1 MLNAIMASARD
12 YAIIAVNPHG
22 EIATWSAGAEC
33 LFGYSE
39 AEIRG
44 QPLDVLFTAADRV
57 KGTLKQEMVIAGKQ
71 GRAPDV
77 RMYQRKDRSC
87 FWADGVLQPMLGAG
101 NEVAGYVQILR
112 DATDEHLYDAHI
124 ERLARTDPLTGLAN
138 RAEFGAR
145 FKAMTAAALRH
156 GEWLLVQLIDLDH
169 FKQVNDRYGHHVGDL
184 LLKQVAGRIC
194 DAVRETD
201 FVARLGGDEFVVL
214 QSDADMPDAG
224 GTLAEKLLALLAQPY
239 TIEGLDVRI
248 GASIGISVY
257 PQDDTEPEQLL
268 RKADLAL
275 YKVKAESRNGYHY
288 FSKDLDDQ
296 SYKRSRDVA
305 AVKRAIA
312 KQDFSV
318 VYQPKI
324 STATGEVA
332 AVEALLRCHDR
343 VLSGRS
349 IVEVIQLAVE
359 VGSME
364 QLGLWVMAQACAQ
377 TVKWQQAGLKDLK
390 VCVNL
395 CASEMSD
402 PAFPARVAEILASS
416 GLAPEHLY
424 LEITEREIFDSGQ
437 IGQQILVDIRALGV
451 QVALDDFGTGYSSL
465 SYLTDLRVDEIKLDK
480 SFLRNVPESAQDCT
494 VVASILGLARG
505 LHLTVVAEGVETVG
519 QVKFFVRERCDLMQG
534 FFFSP
539 ALPPKKMTPWLLE
552 RAHVNLLP
560 PSIQSLQP
568 QPVH

>member
-1 MLNAIMASARD
+1 
-12 YAIIAVNPHG
+12 
-22 EIATWSAGAEC
+22 
-33 LFGYSE
+33 
-39 AEIRG
+39 
-44 QPLDVLFTAADRV
+44 
-57 KGTLKQEMVIAGKQ
+57 
-71 GRAPDV
+71 
-77 RMYQRKDRSC
+77 
-87 FWADGVLQPMLGAG
+87 
-101 NEVAGYVQILR
+101 
-112 DATDEHLYDAHI
+112 
-124 ERLARTDPLTGLAN
+124 
-138 RAEFGAR
+138 
-145 FKAMTAAALRH
+145 
-156 GEWLLVQLIDLDH
+156 
-169 FKQVNDRYGHHVGDL
+169 
-184 LLKQVAGRIC
+184 
-194 DAVRETD
+194 
-201 FVARLGGDEFVVL
+201 
-214 QSDADMPDAG
+214 
-224 GTLAEKLLALLAQPY
+224 
-239 TIEGLDVRI
+239 
-248 GASIGISVY
+248 
-257 PQDDTEPEQLL
+257 
-268 RKADLAL
+268 
-275 YKVKAESRNGYHY
+275 
-288 FSKDLDDQ
+288 
-296 SYKRSRDVA
+296 
-305 AVKRAIA
+305 
-312 KQDFSV
+312 
-318 VYQPKI
+318 
-324 STATGEVA
+324 VA

>member
-324 STATGEVA
+324 SRRPVRWPRWRRYCAATTACCPGV
-332 AVEALLRCHDR
+332 RSSRSSSWRWRSDR
-343 VLSGRS
+343 
-349 IVEVIQLAVE
+349 
-359 VGSME
+359 
-364 QLGLWVMAQACAQ
+364 W
-377 TVKWQQAGLKDLK
+377 
-390 VCVNL
+390 
-395 CASEMSD
+395 
-402 PAFPARVAEILASS
+402 SS
-416 GLAPEHLY
+416 WGC
-424 LEITEREIFDSGQ
+424 G
-437 IGQQILVDIRALGV
+437 
-451 QVALDDFGTGYSSL
+451 
-465 SYLTDLRVDEIKLDK
+465 
-480 SFLRNVPESAQDCT
+480 
-494 VVASILGLARG
+494 
-505 LHLTVVAEGVETVG
+505 
-519 QVKFFVRERCDLMQG
+519 
-534 FFFSP
+534 
-539 ALPPKKMTPWLLE
+539 
-552 RAHVNLLP
+552 
-560 PSIQSLQP
+560 
-568 QPVH
+568 

>member
-1 MLNAIMASARD
+1 MLSAIMASAKD
-12 YAIIAVNPHG
+12 YAIIAVSPEG
-22 EIATWSAGAEC
+22 TIATWSAGAEC

-39 AEIRG
+39 EEMRG
-44 QPLDVLFTAADRV
+44 RPLDVLFTAADRA
-57 KGTLKQEMVIAGKQ
+57 KGIPRLEMTIAGEQ
-71 GRAPDV
+71 GRAADV

-112 DATDEHLYDAHI
+112 DATEEHVYDAQI

-145 FKAMTAAALRH
+145 FKDMTAAAARH
-156 GEWLLVQLIDLDH
+156 GESLLLQLIDLDH
-169 FKQVNDRYGHHVGDL
+169 FKQVNDRHGHHVGDL
-184 LLKQVAGRIC
+184 LLKQVAIRIR

-201 FVARLGGDEFVVL
+201 FVARLGGDEFAVL

-224 GTLAEKLLALLAQPY
+224 GTLAEKLIAVLAQPY
-239 TIEGLDVRI
+239 AIEGLDIRL

-257 PQDDTEPEQLL
+257 PQDDIDPEQLL

-275 YKVKAESRNGYHY
+275 YKVKAERRNGYHY
-288 FSKDLDDQ
+288 FSQELDDQ
-296 SYKRSRDVA
+296 AYKRSRDVA
-305 AVKRAIA
+305 AVKRAVA
-312 KQDFSV
+312 NRNFSV

-332 AVEALLRCHDR
+332 AVEALLRCHDH
-343 VLSGRS
+343 VLSGNP
-349 IVEVIQLAVE
+349 IAEVIQLAVE
-359 VGSME
+359 VGLME
-364 QLGLWVMAQACAQ
+364 QLGLWVMAEACAQ
-377 TVKWQQAGLKDLK
+377 TLKWQREGLKDLK

-395 CASEMSD
+395 CASEMTD
-402 PAFPARVAEILASS
+402 PAFPARVAEILETS

-424 LEITEREIFDSGQ
+424 LEMTEREIFDSGQ

-451 QVALDDFGTGYSSL
+451 QLALDDFGTGYSSL

-480 SFLRNVPESAQDCT
+480 SFLRNVPEVAQDCI

-505 LHLTVVAEGVETVG
+505 LHLRVVAEGVETAG
-519 QVKFFVRERCDLMQG
+519 QVEFFVRERCDLMQG
-534 FFFSP
+534 FFFCP
-539 ALPPKKMTPWLLE
+539 ALPPEKMTPWLVE
-552 RAHVNLLP
+552 RSHVNLLP
-560 PSIQSLQP
+560 RSIQRLQSRAA
-568 QPVH
+568 H